1 MLRRSEFIV
10 PCSPVQR
17 SWPPTGDA
25 WLHEVKFDGWRV
37 QLHKSKRGAT
47 VFTRTGHD
55 YTKRFSAIAA
65 AVAALPIQSAI
76 IDGELTA
83 CDCRGVPD
91 FRALHFRNV
100 REDELC
106 VWTFDIPRRPRS
118 GNGSCG

>member
-1 MLRRSEFIV
+1 M
-10 PCSPVQR
+10 
-17 SWPPTGDA
+17 A
-25 WLHEVKFDGWRV
+25 
-37 QLHKSKRGAT
+37 GASSC
-47 VFTRTGHD
+47 TRTSVAPPSSHEPGTIH
-55 YTKRFSAIAA
+55 TKRFPAIAA